1 MTRRVAVAG
10 WFGSDNLGD
19 ELILRSLVGGIRV
32 RGAEP
37 VAISINPGE
46 TSRIHRVDAVLHR
59 SPLDMVRLSRA
70 LRDMDALVVAGGL
83 IQTETSIWNIPFHA
97 SRLQSGRHLAGC
109 AVGLGVGRVGGPFAI
124 PIARAILRRMQPVV
138 VRDLD
143 SADRLLGW
151 GLQNVRIGSDPVI
164 GDRVDEVAPDD
175 TLCVILRPPNRRGI
189 GTAAT
194 KAAAPSPA
202 RTTAIAGA
210 LDAVANST
218 GLSIRMVAFQE
229 SRDTPIHR
237 SIAERLDSGAELV
250 IPGLASVLEE
260 VGRSRLV
267 ITMRYHGAIAALLH
281 GRPAVLL
288 DYTPKMA
295 SLAAEGGRWAPLLN
309 PLDPEPDRVVRA
321 AEAAIAVTPR
331 ATEVRG
337 MLRDR
342 LVENDRAL
350 DAIAGSGL

>member
-1 MTRRVAVAG
+1 MTLRVGIAG

-19 ELILRSLVGGIRV
+19 ELILRSLVGCLRG
-32 RGAEP
+32 RGADP
-37 VAISINPGE
+37 VAVSIKPDE
-46 TSRIHRVDAVLHR
+46 TARVHGIDAVGHR
-59 SPLDMVRLSRA
+59 SPRDTLRLSRA
-70 LRDMDALVVAGGL
+70 MQEMDALVAAGGL
-83 IQTETSIWNIPFHA
+83 IQTETSVWNIPFHA
-97 SRLQSGRHLAGC
+97 SRLRSGRHLPGC
-109 AVGLGVGRVGGPFAI
+109 AVGLGVGRVGGPFAV
-124 PIARAILRRMQPVV
+124 AITRRTLRRLRPIV
-138 VRDLD
+138 VRDHD

-164 GDRVDEVAPDD
+164 GEQVDRIAPGD

-194 KAAAPSPA
+194 KVAPPSSARSAAL
-202 RTTAIAGA
+202 AGA
-210 LDAVANST
+210 LEAVSGST

-229 SRDTPIHR
+229 SRDTIVHR
-237 SIAERLDSGAELV
+237 SIADRLNSEVELV
-250 IPGLASVLEE
+250 TPPLDHVIEE

-288 DYTPKMA
+288 DYSPKMA

-309 PLDPEPDRVVRA
+309 PLEPEPDRMVRA
-321 AEAAIAVTPR
+321 AEAAIAVTSR

-342 LVENDRAL
+342 LAENDRAL
-350 DAIAGSGL
+350 DSITGSGP

>member
-1 MTRRVAVAG
+1 MTSRIAVAG

-19 ELILRSLVGGIRV
+19 ELILRSLVGCLRA
-32 RGAEP
+32 RGVEP
-37 VAISINPGE
+37 VAISIDPEE
-46 TSRIHRVDAVLHR
+46 TDRIHGIDAVAHP
-59 SPLDMVRLSRA
+59 SPLDYPKLRRA
-70 LRDMDALVVAGGL
+70 LRETHGLVVAGGL
-83 IQTETSIWNIPFHA
+83 IQTETSVWNIPFHA
-97 SRLQSGRHLAGC
+97 SRLHSARHLTGC
-109 AVGLGVGRVGGPFAI
+109 AVGLGVGRVGGPLAV
-124 PIARAILRRMQPVV
+124 PIARGVLRRLQAVV
-138 VRDLD
+138 VRDHD

-151 GLQNVRIGSDPVI
+151 GLRNVRIGSDPVI

-175 TLCVILRPPNRRGI
+175 TICVILRPPNRRGI

-194 KAAAPSPA
+194 KAAPPSPA
-202 RTTAIAGA
+202 GAADLAGA
-210 LDAVANST
+210 LDAVSNST
-218 GLSIRMVAFQE
+218 GLSIRMVAFQD

-237 SIAERLDSGAELV
+237 SIAERLGSGAELV
-250 IPGLASVLEE
+250 SPGLTSVLEE

-288 DYTPKMA
+288 DYSPKMA
-295 SLAAEGGRWAPLLN
+295 SLAAEGGQWAPLLN
-309 PLDPEPDRVVRA
+309 PLEREPDRAVRA

-331 ATEVRG
+331 VTEVRG

-350 DAIAGSGL
+350 DTIAGSGR